1 MRENDKEREEQI
13 RVNEELVL
21 YYRDLATSVNSLD
34 GRKIITEIA
43 SQANDLNNYL
53 SSVSLQPLAPPYYE
67 YHKDDL
73 QKMKATRAKIE
84 ALSLL
89 LNTLNAEYLLNEANR
104 ASEKVKTLKAGE
116 PLEPSYAMANP
127 R

>member
-21 YYRDLATSVNSLD
+21 YYRDLATSVGSLD
-34 GRKIITEIA
+34 GQKIITEIA

-53 SSVSLQPLAPPYYE
+53 TSVSLQPLAPPYYE
-67 YHKDDL
+67 YPKDDL

-89 LNTLNAEYLLNEANR
+89 LNTFNAEYLLEEANK

-116 PLEPSYAMANP
+116 PLQAAY
-127 R
+127 

>member
-13 RVNEELVL
+13 RINEELIL

-43 SQANDLNNYL
+43 SQSNDLNNYL
-53 SSVSLQPLAPPYYE
+53 TSISLQPLAPPYYE

-73 QKMKATRAKIE
+73 QKMKSTRAKIE

-89 LNTLNAEYLLNEANR
+89 LNTLNAEYLLKEANK
-104 ASEKVKTLKAGE
+104 ASEKVKAIKTGE
-116 PLEPSYAMANP
+116 PLQAAY
-127 R
+127 